1 MPDNTT
7 MPQIAPSLLSADF
20 SNLERELE
28 KIGEA
33 GYLHLDIMDGQF
45 VPNISFGPVLI
56 RKLRKLSGAVFDTHL
71 MIAQPDRYL
80 DDFIEAGCDI
90 ITVHQEACTH
100 LHRTVDYIK
109 KKGVKAGVSLNPAT
123 PLSAVKEIL
132 PDLDLLLIMSVN
144 PGFGGQTFIPAA
156 LDKLRRA
163 RAAIDR
169 VRAEQGREILLEVD
183 GGVNLQTIDQVVSC
197 GPDLIVAGSAVFKG
211 DARKNFQELS
221 KHL

>member
-1 MPDNTT
+1 MPDNTS
-7 MPQIAPSLLSADF
+7 MPWIAPSLLSADF

-28 KIGEA
+28 KVGEA

-56 RKLRKLSGAVFDTHL
+56 KKLRKRSEAIFDTHL

-109 KKGVKAGVSLNPAT
+109 KKGVRAGVSLNPAT
-123 PLSAVKEIL
+123 PLSTVEEIL

-144 PGFGGQTFIPAA
+144 PGFGGQTFIPSS

-163 RAAIDR
+163 KAAIDR
-169 VRAEQGREILLEVD
+169 IRAEQGREVLLEVD
-183 GGVNLQTIDQVVSC
+183 GGVNLQTIDQVVEC

-211 DARKNFQELS
+211 DARKNFRELS